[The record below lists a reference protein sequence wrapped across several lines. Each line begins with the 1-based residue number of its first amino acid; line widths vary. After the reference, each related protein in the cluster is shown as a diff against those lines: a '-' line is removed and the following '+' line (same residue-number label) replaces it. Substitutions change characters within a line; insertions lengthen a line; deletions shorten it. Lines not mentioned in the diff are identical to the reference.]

1 MRCLVVAALAVAA
14 LTACGS
20 DKVTIPLDPTDA
32 DVTGVFNLSLANGQQ
47 PPYAAFQTT
56 TELWELTNDR
66 MVIAADQT
74 FADTITYTV
83 HTIADGS
90 QSTRFTAT
98 AGSYQI
104 ANRQINFTTTTNGSA
119 TFAGSVT
126 GTTLVVLFN
135 GGRFVYS
142 K

>member
-1 MRCLVVAALAVAA
+1 MRHLVVAALAVAA

-20 DKVTIPLDPTDA
+20 DTVTIPLEPTDA
-32 DVTGVFNLSLANGQQ
+32 NVTGVFNLSLANGQQ

-56 TELWELTNDR
+56 TELWQLTNDR
-66 MVIAADQT
+66 MVLAADNT

-83 HTIADGS
+83 FAIADGS

-98 AGSYQI
+98 AGTYQI
-104 ANRQINFTTTTNGSA
+104 GNNQINFTTTTNGSA
-119 TFAGSVT
+119 KFTGSVT
-126 GTTLVVLFN
+126 GNTLVLLFN